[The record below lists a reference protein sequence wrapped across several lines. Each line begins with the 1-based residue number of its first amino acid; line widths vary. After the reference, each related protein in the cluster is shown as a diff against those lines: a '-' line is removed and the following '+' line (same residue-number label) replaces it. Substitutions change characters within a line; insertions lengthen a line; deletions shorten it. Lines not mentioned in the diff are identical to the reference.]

1 MQLVPVEVGQS
12 VAPGTNLARV
22 ADPKKLKAEIKIAE
36 TQTNELSA
44 GMKSTVDTRNG
55 IVNGHVSR
63 IDPSVQ
69 NGTVTV
75 DISFDGPLPNGTRPD
90 LTVDGTVEIENL
102 KNILY
107 VGRPA
112 FGQPE
117 SMVSLFKL
125 NADGSEATRIPVGL
139 GRFSVSSVEIR
150 QGLHEGDRVILS
162 DTSQWSNYE
171 RIRLK

>member
-1 MQLVPVEVGQS
+1 
-12 VAPGTNLARV
+12 
-22 ADPKKLKAEIKIAE
+22 
-36 TQTNELSA
+36 
-44 GMKSTVDTRNG
+44 
-55 IVNGHVSR
+55 
-63 IDPSVQ
+63 VQ

-75 DISFDGPLPNGTRPD
+75 DISFDSSLPNGTRPD
-90 LTVDGTVEIENL
+90 LTVDGTIEIENL

-125 NADGSEATRIPVGL
+125 NADGSEATRLPVGL

-150 QGLHEGDRVILS
+150 QGLREGDRVILS

>member
-1 MQLVPVEVGQS
+1 LDALHVRAGINGVLQLVPVEVGQS

-36 TQTNELSA
+36 TQANELSA

-102 KNILY
+102 KTFFMLAAPLSASPNLWS
-107 VGRPA
+107 R
-112 FGQPE
+112 
-117 SMVSLFKL
+117 
-125 NADGSEATRIPVGL
+125 
-139 GRFSVSSVEIR
+139 SS
-150 QGLHEGDRVILS
+150 
-162 DTSQWSNYE
+162 N
-171 RIRLK
+171 